1 MLFMPPTE
9 EEENLAAF
17 REMLRTAVGR
27 KPVEQAVQTIKN
39 FCKFA
44 ASYDIKKIIGSYDG
58 SSDSGNMTIEVKT
71 ITPQVDAPGEVT
83 GNQLYSEAGA
93 PQYRYNELH
102 RFFRDITSQPD
113 TLITSKTLNDF
124 EDAMYELL
132 PGGWE
137 INDGSYGE
145 ITVDV
150 ATGEINVEHNERIVE
165 INSSTHTY

>member
-1 MLFMPPTE
+1 MPPTE

-27 KPVEQAVQTIKN
+27 KPLEQSIQTIKN

-44 ASYDIKKIIGSYDG
+44 ASYNVKEILGSYDG
-58 SSDSGNMTIEVKT
+58 SSDSGSMTIEVKSLAV
-71 ITPQVDAPGEVT
+71 IPQLDVP
-83 GNQLYSEAGA
+83 GNQFRSESGS
-93 PQYRYNELH
+93 PQYTYRELH
-102 RFFRDITSQPD
+102 RFFEDIVNQPD
-113 TLITSKTLNDF
+113 TLINNKTLSDF

-150 ATGEINVEHNERIVE
+150 GTGDIEVQHNERIVD
-165 INSSTHTY
+165 IHSSTHTY